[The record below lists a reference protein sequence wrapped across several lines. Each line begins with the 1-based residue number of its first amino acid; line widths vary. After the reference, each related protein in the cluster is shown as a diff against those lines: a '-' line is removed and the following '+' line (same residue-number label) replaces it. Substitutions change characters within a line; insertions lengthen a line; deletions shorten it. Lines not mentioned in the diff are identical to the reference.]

1 MAKSEK
7 ENSKEKRGLVTS
19 ADIPGVPTQGNYGI
33 SEPGESSAHVFSIV
47 GIGASAGGLEALE
60 KFFVNVPKDS
70 GLAFVV
76 VQHLDPTRKGM
87 LPELL
92 QRATNMRVF
101 QIKDQMP
108 IEADCVYII
117 PPNKDLSVLHGKFH
131 LMVPL
136 APRGLRLPIDFFF
149 RSLADDQQ
157 NSSIGVILSG
167 MGSDG
172 TLGISAIK
180 EKAGGVFVQDP
191 ASAKFDG
198 MPNSAIES
206 GHADVVAPVEELPGK
221 IIAYLQHVPPL
232 KSTQPLEI
240 IDAKGTV
247 DKIII
252 LLRSHTGHDFSFYKR
267 TTLDRRIERRMGLHQ
282 IKKVDTY
289 LAFLQKNPK
298 EIELLFNELLIGVTR
313 FFRNP
318 ESWELIQEKHF
329 SSIVSADLPANHILR
344 AWVPGCST
352 GEEAYSLAILFH
364 ESLQKFSPGKNISMQ
379 IFATDLDMHAIEK
392 ARAGV
397 FPENIVA
404 DVSEE
409 RLKKYFKKSRTGYQV
424 AKSIRDMIIFAPQ
437 NVIMDPPFT
446 KLDFIS
452 CRNLLIYLNAEA
464 QKKLIPLFHYC
475 LNPDGV
481 LFLGNSETVGNFT
494 QLFRPINKKVRLYC
508 KKEFLGGL
516 DPDQFPTSFTTK
528 RYNGKTS
535 QGSSIANLQTLADQL
550 ILQTYSPPAVLSDDK
565 GDILYING
573 RTGKYLEPAAGKVNW
588 NIFAMAREE
597 IRFDL
602 STGFRRAVRQKG
614 TITSK
619 DLIIT
624 VDGKKQKFNIVFK
637 PLNEPP
643 ALRGMVLVIFKDS
656 VILSKETTIPKLT
669 SKSNHVTIIEQHL
682 EDSQIELQK
691 MREEMQRSQEELK
704 SANEELQSTNEELQS
719 TNEELTTSKEE
730 LQSLNEEMHTINNEL
745 EARVNELSRIN
756 NDMKNLLDS
765 TDIGTLFLDN
775 QLLVRR
781 FTNEM
786 SKITNLIPTDTGRPI
801 SDIASA
807 LLYPNLIKDA
817 GETLKKLVK
826 IERQVRTPDGDWYA
840 VRILPYRTLE
850 NVIDGVVITFV
861 DITVQKNLE
870 LKLIENQRN

>member
-7 ENSKEKRGLVTS
+7 ETPKGKREQVTD
-19 ADIPGVPTQGNYGI
+19 ADIPGALTQGKYNK
-33 SEPGESSAHVFSIV
+33 SEPGESSARAFPIV

-60 KFFVNVPKDS
+60 IFFANVPKDS

-92 QRATNMRVF
+92 QRSIGIPVF

-131 LMVPL
+131 LMAPL

-221 IIAYLQHVPPL
+221 IIAYLQHILPL
-232 KSTQPLEI
+232 NATQPLEI
-240 IDAKGTV
+240 IDAKGAIE
-247 DKIII
+247 KIII

-267 TTLDRRIERRMGLHQ
+267 TTLDRRIERRMGLYQ
-282 IKKVDTY
+282 IKNNDTY

-318 ESWELIQEKHF
+318 ESWDLIQEKHF

-344 AWVPGCST
+344 AWIPGCST

-364 ESLQKFSPGKNISMQ
+364 ESLQKFAPGKNISMQ

-409 RLKKYFKKSRTGYQV
+409 RLKKYFKKGRTGYQV

-452 CRNLLIYLNAEA
+452 CRNLLIYLNVEA

-494 QLFRPINKKVRLYC
+494 QLFRPINKEVRLYR

-516 DPDQFPTSFTTK
+516 GPDQFPTSFTSK
-528 RYNGKTS
+528 RYNGNTANS
-535 QGSSIANLQTLADQL
+535 NSIANLQTLADQL

-588 NIFAMAREE
+588 NIFAMVREE

-602 STGFRRAVRQKG
+602 STGFRRAVRQNE
-614 TITSK
+614 TITVS
-619 DLIIT
+619 DLIISS
-624 VDGKKQKFNIVFK
+624 DGKKTKFNIVFK

-643 ALRGMVLVIFKDS
+643 ALRGMVLVVFKDN
-656 VILSKETTIPKLT
+656 VTVSKEETISKVTP
-669 SKSNHVTIIEQHL
+669 KSNHATLIEQHL
-682 EDSQIELQK
+682 EDSQFEMQK
-691 MREEMQRSQEELK
+691 MREEMQRSQEEYKL
-704 SANEELQSTNEELQS
+704 ANEELQSTNEELQS

-745 EARVNELSRIN
+745 QARVNELSRIN

-786 SKITNLIPTDTGRPI
+786 SKITNLIPTDAGRPI

-817 GETLKKLVK
+817 KETLEKLVK
-826 IERQVRTPDGDWYA
+826 IERQVQTPDGDWYA

-870 LKLIENQRN
+870 LKLIENQTK